1 MKDSRAAVVDVYLED
16 SAVTTAGV
24 FIAPGSR
31 CTHLQKGSGRE
42 MCHHLHLALPHQL
55 PQLKQPH
62 TTSRKSPVVEA
73 TICHVMARG
82 NRLGEIVR
90 SDPG

>member
-1 MKDSRAAVVDVYLED
+1 
-16 SAVTTAGV
+16 
-24 FIAPGSR
+24 
-31 CTHLQKGSGRE
+31 